1 MSKLII
7 GVDPDSDKN
16 GVAVYKDGELTDLKS
31 LSTLNFYL
39 WIEDILFNANPK
51 DIQIHIEDLKA
62 ISASSF
68 KHTPKMNQSV
78 KNTTSE
84 SVGKCK
90 QAQTEIENI
99 ASHFG
104 IEVVKHRVSSKWK
117 STKEKK
123 EFQEYTGWTKN
134 SNEDTRSAAYFGYI
148 GVLKNKG
155 KQ

>member
-7 GVDPDSDKN
+7 GVDPDSDKS
-16 GVAVYKDGELTDLKS
+16 GFAFYCDGELVRLECLDIPSIFIELES
-31 LSTLNFYL
+31 LTNQSLECEL
-39 WIEDILFNANPK
+39 
-51 DIQIHIEDLKA
+51 HIEDLNS
-62 ISASSF
+62 ISSNAFNIRSND
-68 KHTPKMNQSV
+68 PLPV
-78 KNTTSE
+78 KLKKTE
-84 SVGKCK
+84 GVAKCK
-90 QAQTEIENI
+90 QAQLTIESI
-99 ASHFG
+99 ADHFG

-155 KQ
+155 K